1 MSNPNFKSSILL
13 DQTPKEVF
21 DAINN
26 VRSWWSENI
35 DGRTDELGAVFKYR
49 HEDIHRCT
57 MKIVELTAN
66 KKIVWLVEDNYFSFT
81 EDKTEWKGT
90 KVIFEIARKGD
101 KTEIR
106 FTHEGLV
113 PGYECFDICS
123 NAWGSY
129 INRSLRKLIATGK
142 GILLLHTSRATFAEF
157 LMTPTKVL
165 DTRARI
171 A

>member
-1 MSNPNFKSSILL
+1 
-13 DQTPKEVF
+13 
-21 DAINN
+21 
-26 VRSWWSENI
+26 
-35 DGRTDELGAVFKYR
+35 
-49 HEDIHRCT
+49 

-129 INRSLRKLIATGK
+129 INGSLRKLIETGK
-142 GILLLHTSRATFAEF
+142 GTPNPKEKVAGRRAS
-157 LMTPTKVL
+157 
-165 DTRARI
+165 
-171 A
+171 